1 MRVLIDGLAITG
13 DSLAIVA
20 EHLVA
25 GWDKLP
31 DGDELHI
38 VVGPG
43 NEAPFPPD
51 VIVHEVPFGKRAQLS
66 RIRAQNRDLPRIARE
81 IKADVVLGL
90 LPTTTN
96 ARLPCPRV
104 IIAYDLRHEL
114 RPQQFSRTNRLQRKI
129 SYTLG
134 WRQSDGI
141 AVISERTKADLL
153 KARPWLAKRPLRV
166 SLLGADHADAWPRD
180 TSAAPYALAFGQYFN
195 KNVDL
200 VIDAWALL
208 RDRGPVMPLT
218 VVGLGQ
224 AARTAAQAKVEEL
237 GLTDLVRV
245 LPWLSIEEFRGTF
258 ASASLVVF
266 PSDFEGFG
274 LPAAE
279 AMRLGVPVV
288 ITPEPALLEI
298 TDGHAT
304 VMDGWDAV
312 ALADAVEASRSVT
325 ADQIEAARVFA
336 DRYTWEGAAAVVRE
350 VAVDV
355 TR

>member
-1 MRVLIDGLAITG
+1 MRILIDGLAITG

-20 EHLVA
+20 EHLVT

-43 NEAPFPPD
+43 NEAPFPD
-51 VIVHEVPFGKRAQLS
+51 SVTVHEVPFGKRAQLS
-66 RIRAQNRDLPRIARE
+66 RIRAQNVDLPRLARSMR
-81 IKADVVLGL
+81 ADVVLGL
-90 LPTTTN
+90 LPTTTV
-96 ARLPCPRV
+96 APLPCPRV

-114 RPQQFSRTNRLQRKI
+114 RPTQFSRMNRLQRKI

-134 WRQSDGI
+134 WRQSDGV
-141 AVISERTKADLL
+141 AVISDRTRKDLV
-153 KARPWLAKRPLRV
+153 ASRPYLAKRPLR
-166 SLLGADHADAWPRD
+166 LAWLGADHTDDWPRND
-180 TSAAPYALAFGQYFN
+180 SGPYALAFGQYFN

-237 GLTDLVRV
+237 GLTELVRV

-258 ASASLVVF
+258 ASASLIVF

-279 AMRLGVPVV
+279 AMRIGIPVV

-304 VMDGWDAV
+304 VMDGWDAE
-312 ALADAVEASRSVT
+312 ALADAVVASRDIDPDRV
-325 ADQIEAARVFA
+325 EAARVHAKRF
-336 DRYTWEGAAAVVRE
+336 TWENAAADVRAVV
-350 VAVDV
+350 VDA
-355 TR
+355 TS

>member
-1 MRVLIDGLAITG
+1 MRILFDGLAITG

-20 EHLVA
+20 EHLVT

-38 VVGPG
+38 IVGPG
-43 NEAPFPPD
+43 NEAPFPSD
-51 VIVHEVPFGKRAQLS
+51 VTVHEVPFGKRTQLS
-66 RIRAQNRDLPRIARE
+66 RIRAQNRDLPKLARE
-81 IKADVVLGL
+81 LKADVVIGL
-90 LPTTTN
+90 LPTTTV

-104 IIAYDLRHEL
+104 IMAYDLRHEL
-114 RPQQFSRTNRLQRKI
+114 RPQQFSRMNRAQRKI

-153 KARPWLAKRPLRV
+153 KARPWLAKRPLR
-166 SLLGADHADAWPRD
+166 LAWLGADHTDAWPRD
-180 TSAAPYALAFGQYFN
+180 SDAEPYALAFGQYFN

-279 AMRLGVPVV
+279 AMRIGIPVV

-298 TDGHAT
+298 TAGHAT
-304 VMDGWDAV
+304 VMDGWDAK
-312 ALADAVEASRSVT
+312 ALADAVVASRET
-325 ADQIEAARVFA
+325 TPDQIKAARVHA
-336 DRYTWEGAAAVVRE
+336 DQFTWESAAADVRAVV
-350 VAVDV
+350 VDA

>member
-1 MRVLIDGLAITG
+1 MRILIDGLAITG

-43 NEAPFPPD
+43 NEAPFPD
-51 VIVHEVPFGKRAQLS
+51 SVTVHEVPFGKRTQLS
-66 RIRAQNRDLPRIARE
+66 RIRAQNVDLPRLARSL
-81 IKADVVLGL
+81 KADAVLGL
-90 LPTTTN
+90 LPTTTV
-96 ARLPCPRV
+96 APLPCPRV

-114 RPQQFSRTNRLQRKI
+114 RPQQFSRMNRAQRKV
-129 SYTLG
+129 SYNLG
-134 WRQSDGI
+134 WRQSDGV
-141 AVISERTKADLL
+141 AVISDRTRKDLL
-153 KARPWLAKRPLRV
+153 AARPWLAKRPLRLA
-166 SLLGADHADAWPRD
+166 LLGADHTDDWLRKD
-180 TSAAPYALAFGQYFN
+180 TEPYALAFGQYFN

-258 ASASLVVF
+258 ASSSLIVF

-279 AMRLGVPVV
+279 AMRIGIPVV

-298 TDGHAT
+298 TAGHAT
-304 VMDGWDAV
+304 VMDGWDAS
-312 ALADAVEASRSVT
+312 ALADAVVASRET
-325 ADQIEAARVFA
+325 TPDQIEAAREFA
-336 DRYTWEGAAAVVRE
+336 QRYTWKNAAADVR
-350 VAVDV
+350 AVIVDAV
-355 TR
+355 G